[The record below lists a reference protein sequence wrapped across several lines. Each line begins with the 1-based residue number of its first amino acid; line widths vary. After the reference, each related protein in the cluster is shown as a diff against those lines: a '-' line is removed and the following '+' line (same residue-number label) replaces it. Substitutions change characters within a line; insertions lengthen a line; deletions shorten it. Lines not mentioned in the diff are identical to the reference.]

1 MIPGDMYETTG
12 ECPSP
17 RRYRIIAVD
26 KKVITYYSV
35 ADQMVRRS
43 SRIQWELDVEWQRL
57 RKI

>member
-1 MIPGDMYETTG
+1 MNSGDMYESTG
-12 ECPSP
+12 ERP
-17 RRYRIIAVD
+17 RRYRIIAAD

-57 RKI
+57 RKT